1 MRKILHRFN
10 MVEIVLAIGVVAF
23 GITGVMALLPPAL
36 NANRDTVN
44 DVFVDEAISK
54 MRLLFKTFFEPNFDT
69 CISAE
74 LSPYFEKKEDEEKS
88 IANFQS
94 KCQSDYSPAK
104 METKKLFDWNED
116 LHKRFRIFRDGNV
129 YYLDTVAKDPEE
141 PGAAPSPTEGDTAS
155 AVHVLLYK
163 EKIPEET
170 VGMGTGQIT
179 FFSEEFGEG
188 YRIYMIFSWPVTASW
203 NARQK
208 RTVIY
213 DCFRNNH

>member
-69 CISAE
+69 CISAGN
-74 LSPYFEKKEDEEKS
+74 YIAEKAHGEITDTEV
-88 IANFQS
+88 ANFQS
-94 KCQSDYSPAK
+94 TYSPAT
-104 METKKLFDWNED
+104 METKKLFSDTN
-116 LHKRFRIFRDGNV
+116 LHNLFRIFRDGNV
-129 YYLDTVAKDPEE
+129 YYLNSADGE
-141 PGAAPSPTEGDTAS
+141 TAS
-155 AVHVLLYK
+155 AVHVLLHK
-163 EKIPEET
+163 EKIPGET
-170 VGMGTGQIT
+170 VGAGTGQIS
-179 FFSEEFGEG
+179 FSEGFGEG
-188 YRIYMIFSWPVTASW
+188 YRIYMTFSWPVTASW

>member
-1 MRKILHRFN
+1 

-69 CISAE
+69 YISAGN
-74 LSPYFEKKEDEEKS
+74 YIAEKADGEITDTEV
-88 IANFQS
+88 ANFQS
-94 KCQSDYSPAK
+94 TYSPAT
-104 METKKLFDWNED
+104 METKKLFSDTN
-116 LHKRFRIFRDGNV
+116 LHNLFRIFRDGNV
-129 YYLDTVAKDPEE
+129 YYLNSVDGE
-141 PGAAPSPTEGDTAS
+141 TAS
-155 AVHVLLYK
+155 AVHVLLHK
-163 EKIPEET
+163 EKIPGET
-170 VGMGTGQIT
+170 VGAGTGQIS
-179 FFSEEFGEG
+179 FSEGFGEG
-188 YRIYMIFSWPVTASW
+188 YRIYMTFSWPVTASW

>member
-54 MRLLFKTFFEPNFDT
+54 MRLLFETFFEPNFDT
-69 CISAE
+69 CISAGN
-74 LSPYFEKKEDEEKS
+74 YIAEKAHGEITDAEV
-88 IANFQS
+88 ANFQS
-94 KCQSDYSPAK
+94 NYSPAT
-104 METKKLFDWNED
+104 METKKLFSDTN
-116 LHKRFRIFRDGNV
+116 LHNLFRIFRDGNV
-129 YYLDTVAKDPEE
+129 YYLNSTDGE
-141 PGAAPSPTEGDTAS
+141 TAS
-155 AVHVLLYK
+155 AVHVLLHK
-163 EKIPEET
+163 EKIPGET
-170 VGMGTGQIT
+170 VGAGTEEIS
-179 FFSEEFGEG
+179 FSEGFGEG
-188 YRIYMIFSWPVTASW
+188 YRIYMTFSWPVTASW

>member
-69 CISAE
+69 CISAGN
-74 LSPYFEKKEDEEKS
+74 YIAEKAHGEITDTEV
-88 IANFQS
+88 ANFQS
-94 KCQSDYSPAK
+94 TYSPAT
-104 METKKLFDWNED
+104 METKKLFSDTN
-116 LHKRFRIFRDGNV
+116 LHNLFRIFRDGNV
-129 YYLDTVAKDPEE
+129 YYLNSVD
-141 PGAAPSPTEGDTAS
+141 GDTAS

-163 EKIPEET
+163 ETIPKET
-170 VGMGTGQIT
+170 VGMGT
-179 FFSEEFGEG
+179 EEIPFLKGFGEG

>member
-54 MRLLFKTFFEPNFDT
+54 MRLLFETFFEPNFDT
-69 CISAE
+69 YISAGN
-74 LSPYFEKKEDEEKS
+74 YIAEKAHGEITDTEV
-88 IANFQS
+88 ANFQS
-94 KCQSDYSPAK
+94 TYSPAT
-104 METKKLFDWNED
+104 METKKLFDQPTNED
-116 LHKRFRIFRDGNV
+116 LHNLFRIFRDGNV
-129 YYLDTVAKDPEE
+129 YYLNSADGE
-141 PGAAPSPTEGDTAS
+141 TAS
-155 AVHVLLYK
+155 AVHVLLHK
-163 EKIPEET
+163 EKIPGET
-170 VGMGTGQIT
+170 VGAGTGQIS
-179 FFSEEFGEG
+179 FSEGFGEG
-188 YRIYMIFSWPVTASW
+188 YRIYMTFSWPVTASW

>member
-54 MRLLFKTFFEPNFDT
+54 MRLLFETFFEPNFDT
-69 CISAE
+69 CISAGN
-74 LSPYFEKKEDEEKS
+74 YIAEKAHGEITDTEV
-88 IANFQS
+88 ANFQS
-94 KCQSDYSPAK
+94 TYSPAT
-104 METKKLFDWNED
+104 METKKLFSDTN
-116 LHKRFRIFRDGNV
+116 LHNLFRIFRDGNV
-129 YYLDTVAKDPEE
+129 YYLNSADGE
-141 PGAAPSPTEGDTAS
+141 TAS
-155 AVHVLLYK
+155 AVHVLLHK
-163 EKIPEET
+163 EKIPGET
-170 VGMGTGQIT
+170 VGAGTGEIS
-179 FFSEEFGEG
+179 FSEGFGEG
-188 YRIYMIFSWPVTASW
+188 YRIYMTFSWPVTASW

>member
-54 MRLLFKTFFEPNFDT
+54 MRLLFETFFEPNFDT
-69 CISAE
+69 YISAGN
-74 LSPYFEKKEDEEKS
+74 YIAEKADGEITDTEV
-88 IANFQS
+88 ANFQS
-94 KCQSDYSPAK
+94 TYSPAT
-104 METKKLFDWNED
+104 METKKLFSDTN
-116 LHKRFRIFRDGNV
+116 LHNLFRIFRDGNV
-129 YYLDTVAKDPEE
+129 YYLNSTDGE
-141 PGAAPSPTEGDTAS
+141 TAS
-155 AVHVLLYK
+155 AVHVLLHK
-163 EKIPEET
+163 EKIPGET
-170 VGMGTGQIT
+170 VGAGTGQIS
-179 FFSEEFGEG
+179 FSEGFGEG
-188 YRIYMIFSWPVTASW
+188 YRIYMTFSWPVTASW

>member
-69 CISAE
+69 CISAD
-74 LSPYFEKKEDEEKS
+74 LSSYIEKKEKEEQS

-94 KCQSDYSPAK
+94 KYQSDYSPAT
-104 METKKLFDWNED
+104 METKKLFSDTN
-116 LHKRFRIFRDGNV
+116 LHNLFRIFRDGNV
-129 YYLDTVAKDPEE
+129 YYLNSTDGE
-141 PGAAPSPTEGDTAS
+141 TAS

-163 EKIPEET
+163 EKIPGET
-170 VGMGTGQIT
+170 VGMGTGQIS
-179 FFSEEFGEG
+179 FSEGFGEG
-188 YRIYMIFSWPVTASW
+188 YRIYMTFSWPVTASW

>member
-54 MRLLFKTFFEPNFDT
+54 MRLLFETFFEPNFDT
-69 CISAE
+69 YISSGNYIAE
-74 LSPYFEKKEDEEKS
+74 KADGEITDTEV
-88 IANFQS
+88 ANFQS
-94 KCQSDYSPAK
+94 TYSPAT
-104 METKKLFDWNED
+104 METKKLFSDTN
-116 LHKRFRIFRDGNV
+116 LHNLFRIFRDGNV
-129 YYLDTVAKDPEE
+129 YYLNSTDGE
-141 PGAAPSPTEGDTAS
+141 TAS

-163 EKIPEET
+163 EKIPGET
-170 VGMGTGQIT
+170 VGMGTEQIT
-179 FFSEEFGEG
+179 FSEGFGEG

>member
-69 CISAE
+69 CISAGN
-74 LSPYFEKKEDEEKS
+74 YIAEKAHGEITDTEV
-88 IANFQS
+88 ANFQS
-94 KCQSDYSPAK
+94 TYSPAT
-104 METKKLFDWNED
+104 METKKLFSDTN
-116 LHKRFRIFRDGNV
+116 LHNLFRIFRDGNV
-129 YYLDTVAKDPEE
+129 YYLNSVDGE
-141 PGAAPSPTEGDTAS
+141 TAS
-155 AVHVLLYK
+155 AVHVLLHK
-163 EKIPEET
+163 EKIPGET
-170 VGMGTGQIT
+170 VGAGTGQIS
-179 FFSEEFGEG
+179 FSEGFGEG
-188 YRIYMIFSWPVTASW
+188 YRIYMTFSWPVTASW

>member
-54 MRLLFKTFFEPNFDT
+54 MRLLFETFFEPNFDT
-69 CISAE
+69 YISAGN
-74 LSPYFEKKEDEEKS
+74 YIAEKAHGEITDTEVT
-88 IANFQS
+88 NFQS
-94 KCQSDYSPAK
+94 TYSPAT
-104 METKKLFDWNED
+104 METKKLFSDTN
-116 LHKRFRIFRDGNV
+116 LHNLFRIFRDGNV
-129 YYLDTVAKDPEE
+129 YYLNSVDGE
-141 PGAAPSPTEGDTAS
+141 TAS
-155 AVHVLLYK
+155 AVHVLLHK
-163 EKIPEET
+163 EKIPGET
-170 VGMGTGQIT
+170 VGAGTGQIS
-179 FFSEEFGEG
+179 FSEGFGEG
-188 YRIYMIFSWPVTASW
+188 YRIYMTFSWPVTASW

>member
-54 MRLLFKTFFEPNFDT
+54 MRLLFETFFEPNFDT
-69 CISAE
+69 YISAGN
-74 LSPYFEKKEDEEKS
+74 YIAEKADGEITDTEV
-88 IANFQS
+88 ANFQS
-94 KCQSDYSPAK
+94 TYSPAT
-104 METKKLFDWNED
+104 METKKLFSDTK
-116 LHKRFRIFRDGNV
+116 LHNLFRIFRDGNV
-129 YYLDTVAKDPEE
+129 YYLNSVD
-141 PGAAPSPTEGDTAS
+141 GDTAS

-163 EKIPEET
+163 ETIPEET
-170 VGMGTGQIT
+170 VGMGTGEIP
-179 FFSEEFGEG
+179 FLKGFGEG

>member
-69 CISAE
+69 CISAGN
-74 LSPYFEKKEDEEKS
+74 YIAEKAHGEITDTEV
-88 IANFQS
+88 ANFQS
-94 KCQSDYSPAK
+94 TYSPAT
-104 METKKLFDWNED
+104 METKKLFSDTN
-116 LHKRFRIFRDGNV
+116 LHNLFRIFRDGNV
-129 YYLDTVAKDPEE
+129 YYLNSTDGE
-141 PGAAPSPTEGDTAS
+141 TAS
-155 AVHVLLYK
+155 AVHVLLHK
-163 EKIPEET
+163 EKIPGET
-170 VGMGTGQIT
+170 VGAGTGEIS
-179 FFSEEFGEG
+179 FLEGFGEG
-188 YRIYMIFSWPVTASW
+188 YRIYMTFSWPVTASW

>member
-69 CISAE
+69 CISAGN
-74 LSPYFEKKEDEEKS
+74 YIAEKAHGEITDAEV
-88 IANFQS
+88 ANFQS
-94 KCQSDYSPAK
+94 NYSPAT
-104 METKKLFDWNED
+104 METKKLFSDTN
-116 LHKRFRIFRDGNV
+116 LHNLFRIFRDGNV
-129 YYLDTVAKDPEE
+129 YYLNSTDGE
-141 PGAAPSPTEGDTAS
+141 TAS
-155 AVHVLLYK
+155 AVHVLLHK
-163 EKIPEET
+163 EKIPGET
-170 VGMGTGQIT
+170 VGAGTGQIS
-179 FFSEEFGEG
+179 FSEGFGEG
-188 YRIYMIFSWPVTASW
+188 YRIYMTFSWPVTASW

>member
-54 MRLLFKTFFEPNFDT
+54 MRLLFETFFEPNFDT
-69 CISAE
+69 CISSGNYIAE
-74 LSPYFEKKEDEEKS
+74 KADGEITDTEV
-88 IANFQS
+88 ANFQS
-94 KCQSDYSPAK
+94 TYSPAT
-104 METKKLFDWNED
+104 MEAKERFPYSDTN
-116 LHKRFRIFRDGNV
+116 LHNLFRIFRDGNV
-129 YYLDTVAKDPEE
+129 YYLNSVD
-141 PGAAPSPTEGDTAS
+141 GDTAS
-155 AVHVLLYK
+155 AVHVLLHK
-163 EKIPEET
+163 EKIPGEI
-170 VGMGTGQIT
+170 VGMGTGEIS
-179 FFSEEFGEG
+179 FSEGFGEG
-188 YRIYMIFSWPVTASW
+188 YRIYMTFSWPVTASW

>member
-69 CISAE
+69 CISADP
-74 LSPYFEKKEDEEKS
+74 SSYIEKKEKEEES

-94 KCQSDYSPAK
+94 NLQPTSPYSPAT
-104 METKKLFDWNED
+104 MATKKLFSDTN
-116 LHKRFRIFRDGNV
+116 LHNLFRIFRDGNV
-129 YYLDTVAKDPEE
+129 YYLNSTDGE
-141 PGAAPSPTEGDTAS
+141 TAS

-163 EKIPEET
+163 EKIPGET
-170 VGMGTGQIT
+170 VGMGTEQIT
-179 FFSEEFGEG
+179 FSEGFGEG

>member
-54 MRLLFKTFFEPNFDT
+54 MRLLFETFFEPNFDT
-69 CISAE
+69 YISAGN
-74 LSPYFEKKEDEEKS
+74 YIAEKADGEITDTEV
-88 IANFQS
+88 ANFQS
-94 KCQSDYSPAK
+94 TYSPAT
-104 METKKLFDWNED
+104 METKKLFSDTN
-116 LHKRFRIFRDGNV
+116 LHNLFRIFRDGNV
-129 YYLDTVAKDPEE
+129 YYLNSTDGE
-141 PGAAPSPTEGDTAS
+141 TAS

-163 EKIPEET
+163 ETIPEET
-170 VGMGTGQIT
+170 VGMGTGEIA
-179 FFSEEFGEG
+179 FLEGFGEG